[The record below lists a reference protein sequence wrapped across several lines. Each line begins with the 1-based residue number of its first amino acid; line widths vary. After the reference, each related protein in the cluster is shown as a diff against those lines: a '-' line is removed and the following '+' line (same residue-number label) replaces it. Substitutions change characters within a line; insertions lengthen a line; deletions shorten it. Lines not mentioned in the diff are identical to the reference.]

1 MIINQKDPNSI
12 LQAVKI
18 LNSGGVI
25 AFATDT
31 IYGIACDAN
40 NEKAVKKLYKLKKR
54 DEEKAIA
61 VFVKDLDIARK
72 IAIFDD
78 LSLKI
83 ANKFL
88 PGALTLILPKKD
100 NNKISN
106 LVNKNNQYIGI
117 RIPNHE
123 FSLKLL
129 EKFSGILAVTSANIA
144 DQKPAENILQ
154 IQQYFLDDIDLIIDA
169 GVLEN
174 KSSTIVKVNN
184 DKIQIL
190 REGLITQEEILKI

>member
-61 VFVKDLDIARK
+61 VFVKDLDMAKK